1 MTTRI
6 VSFIGLGSF
15 DKVTES
21 YAYNVARYMQPG
33 YVGTAAAIPED
44 RFAVVATARRI
55 AGGAP
60 PEGVVVHPLLT
71 VAARSQSW
79 PVLQEDL
86 NLIGLSGS
94 SVCPLDIPDGATEDQ
109 LWEIFSSLL
118 EVASEGDEVVLDVTN
133 GFRSSPV
140 LMVSALGYLTRARGI
155 GLREVVYGAF
165 DARRTEDGVA
175 VTPVFD
181 LSPVLVLQEWTGA
194 LAHAR
199 ERGDYRVLAGVVQR
213 AARSAG
219 KALGRG
225 TPSALS
231 ALARPMEQLAA
242 AIVDPSLPL
251 VPERARAAVEAL
263 RTASTSTSAHAAF
276 APLAPLIGALVD
288 DIAPLIPLDDT
299 LHARRRA
306 QLRLVAW
313 TLDRGLHMQGFTFLR
328 ETAVDLLG
336 DWLTAA
342 DATLALSR
350 RDLDRVFGL
359 LSSLAIPREG
369 QPPQEPPSGGDA
381 RGAAASRVI
390 EACKGLDPIR
400 RLGRVAAAL
409 GPIRNALDHAGTS
422 GSVPQPDRLTR
433 SGHGLLVELETL
445 TPLLLGL
452 ELPDE
457 ESRRTRLHLLLNH
470 TPTEEQRLDA
480 LSALRVSE
488 LVSAPADVQA
498 IWGDVDPDAPDVGVL
513 VSTLG
518 ERLSS
523 TLSDGDI
530 VWVQGEAGL
539 THGLVAELSLRGHRC
554 VYATTRRVVR
564 QEETP
569 DGVRTERIFRHVR
582 FRDYPA

>member
-1 MTTRI
+1 MATRI
-6 VSFIGLGSF
+6 VSFIGVGSHNPS
-15 DKVTES
+15 TGTRT
-21 YAYNVARYMQPG
+21 YQLARYEQPG
-33 YVGTAAAIPED
+33 HAGPAASIPED
-44 RFAVVATARRI
+44 RLAVVATARRI
-55 AGGAP
+55 ALDASAG
-60 PEGVVVHPLLT
+60 GVVVHPLLT
-71 VAARSQSW
+71 SAARRNSW
-79 PVLQEDL
+79 PLLEGDLLAL
-86 NLIGLSGS
+86 NLSGLTIHP
-94 SVCPLDIPDGATEDQ
+94 VDIPNGATEDE
-109 LWEIFSSLL
+109 LWAIFSTLL
-118 EVASEGDEVVLDVTN
+118 DLASEGDEVVLDVTY

-165 DARRTEDGVA
+165 DATRTEDGVA

-219 KALGRG
+219 RALGRG

-251 VPERARAAVEAL
+251 VPERARAAVDAL
-263 RTASTSTSAHAAF
+263 RAASTSTSAHAAF

-288 DIAPLIPLDDT
+288 DIAPLVPSDDT

-313 TLDRGLHMQGFTFLR
+313 TLDRGLHMQGYTFLR

-336 DWLTAA
+336 DWLTAS

-350 RDLDRVFGL
+350 LDLDRVFGL

-369 QPPQEPPSGGDA
+369 RPPQELPPA
-381 RGAAASRVI
+381 VAPRGAAARRVT
-390 EACKGLDPIR
+390 EAYQGLDPIR

-422 GSVPQPDRLTR
+422 GGVPQPDRLTR

-452 ELPDE
+452 EVPDE
-457 ESRRTRLHLLLNH
+457 VSRRTRLHVLLNH
-470 TPTEEQRLDA
+470 TPTEDQRLDA

-498 IWGDVDPDAPDVGVL
+498 IWGDVDPDAPDVGAL
-513 VSTLG
+513 VSSLG

-523 TLSDGDI
+523 TLADGDI

-539 THGLVAELSLRGHRC
+539 TQGLVAELSLRGHRC

-569 DGVRTERIFRHVR
+569 DGVRTERVFRHVR